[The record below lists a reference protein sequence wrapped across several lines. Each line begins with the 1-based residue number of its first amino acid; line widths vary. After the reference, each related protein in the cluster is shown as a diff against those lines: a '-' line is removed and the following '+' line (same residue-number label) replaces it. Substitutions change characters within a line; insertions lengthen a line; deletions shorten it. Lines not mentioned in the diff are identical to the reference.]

1 MPDLEV
7 PSGSLVVATNKGN
20 YYVIPPAAL
29 EQFRAT
35 PEQKEQI
42 DEDEEVTSKVHGTFA
57 PLDADEA
64 SAEPS
69 FASEPET
76 SALAWF
82 HKG

>member
-1 MPDLEV
+1 MADSNI
-7 PSGSLVVATNKGN
+7 PSGSLVVATNKSD

-35 PEQKEQI
+35 PEQREQI
-42 DEDEEVTSKVHGTFA
+42 NEEATSQVHGSFA
-57 PLDADEA
+57 PLEADEA
-64 SAEPS
+64 SAQPT

-82 HKG
+82 HKE